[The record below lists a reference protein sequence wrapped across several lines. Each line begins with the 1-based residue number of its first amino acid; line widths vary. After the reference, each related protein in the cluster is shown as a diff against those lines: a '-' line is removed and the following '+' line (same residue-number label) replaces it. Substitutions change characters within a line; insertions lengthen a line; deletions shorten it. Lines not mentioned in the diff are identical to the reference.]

1 MFIPSARSSS
11 ITRLCGSI
19 RTFVAAADSGFASTS
34 VFVGSVAAI
43 EISTCLSTCC
53 MTFKTSNW
61 SFFMS
66 NPLVNLAF
74 VVGAS
79 VAKRVAHQFVV
90 FRGAAL
96 QNSVVLGPPRARA
109 SGGLFLVEA

>member
-1 MFIPSARSSS
+1 M
-11 ITRLCGSI
+11 
-19 RTFVAAADSGFASTS
+19 
-34 VFVGSVAAI
+34 
-43 EISTCLSTCC
+43 
-53 MTFKTSNW
+53 
-61 SFFMS
+61 
-66 NPLVNLAF
+66 NLAF